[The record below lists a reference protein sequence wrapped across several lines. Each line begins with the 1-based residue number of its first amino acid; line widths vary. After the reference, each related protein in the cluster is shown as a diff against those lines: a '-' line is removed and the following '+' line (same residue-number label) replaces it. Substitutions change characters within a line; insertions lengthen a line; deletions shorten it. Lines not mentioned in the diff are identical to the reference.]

1 MKRDNKKKF
10 NKELPFA
17 KQEFIE
23 WININYKNLFIKL
36 FQDYIGSGFDKYKN
50 PSIDRI
56 NDYVGY
62 TFDNMQLLT
71 WKENDIKGTE
81 GIKNRNSC
89 ADVGRKCCSKCVV
102 QLDTLHNIISNYPST
117 HEVERVLGFDSSL
130 IAKACRE
137 GFKSKGCYW
146 EYKKEKIIEKT

>member
-1 MKRDNKKKF
+1 MICKECAKFNSRQYYLKHFDVINKKRKNYNKEYRQRAKGNINTWYTKTYGRMKRDNKKKF

-71 WKENDIKGTE
+71 WKENDIKG
-81 GIKNRNSC
+81 
-89 ADVGRKCCSKCVV
+89 
-102 QLDTLHNIISNYPST
+102 Q
-117 HEVERVLGFDSSL
+117 
-130 IAKACRE
+130 
-137 GFKSKGCYW
+137 
-146 EYKKEKIIEKT
+146 KE